1 MYFNL
6 SHFYKPFC
14 IKLTFDSSFYLIAV
28 FLTFTYI
35 CRRIFDCKARMNR
48 RMIMEVDMN
57 RPWQS
62 HRSEVILI
70 ITLMMM
76 NSYCQYNHFNLVTL
90 MSATG
95 RQSLGFHILIFIA
108 NSKQFMSSFIEEKG
122 NFVELYFWG
131 KQHPQTPKSARTAI
145 GQPQILII

>member
-1 MYFNL
+1 
-6 SHFYKPFC
+6 
-14 IKLTFDSSFYLIAV
+14 
-28 FLTFTYI
+28 
-35 CRRIFDCKARMNR
+35 
-48 RMIMEVDMN
+48 MEVDMN

-108 NSKQFMSSFIEEKG
+108 NYLPDDSEEFENFDVRFLFI
-122 NFVELYFWG
+122 
-131 KQHPQTPKSARTAI
+131 
-145 GQPQILII
+145 

>member
-1 MYFNL
+1 
-6 SHFYKPFC
+6 
-14 IKLTFDSSFYLIAV
+14 
-28 FLTFTYI
+28 
-35 CRRIFDCKARMNR
+35 
-48 RMIMEVDMN
+48 MEVDMN

-62 HRSEVILI
+62 RRSEVILI

>member
-1 MYFNL
+1 
-6 SHFYKPFC
+6 
-14 IKLTFDSSFYLIAV
+14 
-28 FLTFTYI
+28 
-35 CRRIFDCKARMNR
+35 
-48 RMIMEVDMN
+48 MEVDMN

-122 NFVELYFWG
+122 